1 MAFLG
6 LGSFGQG
13 FVTGFASSVDK
24 AVQKSVTRVR
34 NRIDEVNDAKA
45 RRAEKAYEE
54 HEEEINDVVKA
65 LKSAE
70 NSLGLSEDEAAV
82 LLKDSGDLVT
92 FKQRV
97 NQFKTDIDQKGM

>member
-45 RRAEKAYEE
+45 RKMKFA
-54 HEEEINDVVKA
+54 
-65 LKSAE
+65 
-70 NSLGLSEDEAAV
+70 
-82 LLKDSGDLVT
+82 
-92 FKQRV
+92 
-97 NQFKTDIDQKGM
+97 KGPANTIRDR